1 MVVSLGPRGGR
12 IGWAIVSSNTGSIG
26 TLLLATCLF
35 QRLSSALCMTICAA
49 VTTSNVASVVFFSIS
64 VSVPASSSVL
74 RPFCLSI
81 MEMEVTLVVRK
92 TVITRPA

>member
-12 IGWAIVSSNTGSIG
+12 IDWAIVSSITGSIG

-35 QRLSSALCMTICAA
+35 QRLSSAALCMTICAA
-49 VTTSNVASVVFFSIS
+49 VTTSNVASVVFFSLS
-64 VSVPASSSVL
+64 VSTSPSVL
-74 RPFCLSI
+74 RPFSLSI

-92 TVITRPA
+92 TIITRPA